1 MLQKAC
7 KPSSLVLLI
16 FFLLVGSGLE
26 CFSQTQTNNYDIV
39 LAGFTIGSM
48 KADKT
53 TASNGE
59 DYQLHSKVEFW
70 FFGKIHVEFLQ
81 KAHYENGQLMKAN
94 TNSDSNRGNFVTT
107 VVWNK
112 DHYDVDANSYKF
124 HNEEPI
130 NQVIK
135 GSTILKD
142 RHIHLKCL
150 SIPSPRLVCI
160 FYSNTYLLDAIN
172 CRLIHS
178 TTVILLYVYFKRFKY
193 RLLIEAGLTFNK
205 KRQKAIELAN

>member
-16 FFLLVGSGLE
+16 FFLFVGFGLE

-59 DYQLHSKVEFW
+59 DYQLHSNVEFW

-81 KAHYENGQLMKAN
+81 KAHYEKGQLMKAN

-135 GSTILKD
+135 GSTA
-142 RHIHLKCL
+142 
-150 SIPSPRLVCI
+150 RLYFHEPKAGDI
-160 FYSNTYLLDAIN
+160 IISENFGMP
-172 CRLIHS
+172 
-178 TTVILLYVYFKRFKY
+178 TTVREIEKGVYEIEVNGSMNRFYYEGGVLQKVVLENNIKNYSIKR
-193 RLLIEAGLTFNK
+193 RID
-205 KRQKAIELAN
+205 

>member
-16 FFLLVGSGLE
+16 FFLFVGSGLE

-59 DYQLHSKVEFW
+59 DYQLHSNVEFW

-81 KAHYENGQLMKAN
+81 KAHYEKGQLMKAN

-135 GSTILKD
+135 GSTA
-142 RHIHLKCL
+142 
-150 SIPSPRLVCI
+150 RLYFHEPKAGDI
-160 FYSNTYLLDAIN
+160 IISENFGMP
-172 CRLIHS
+172 
-178 TTVILLYVYFKRFKY
+178 TTVREIEKGVYEIEVNGSMNRFYYEGGVLQKVVLENNIKNYSIKR
-193 RLLIEAGLTFNK
+193 RID
-205 KRQKAIELAN
+205 